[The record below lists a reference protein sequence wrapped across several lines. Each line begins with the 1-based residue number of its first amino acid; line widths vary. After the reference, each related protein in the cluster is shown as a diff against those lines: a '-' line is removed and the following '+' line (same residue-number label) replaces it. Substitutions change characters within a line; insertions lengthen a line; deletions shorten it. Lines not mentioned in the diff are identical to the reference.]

1 MITETCLRKKQEKET
16 RILIVENVK
25 VTQKKLVEIEAETDI
40 LGVQVSDN
48 INKNKR
54 EESDH

>member
-25 VTQKKLVEIEAETDI
+25 VIQKKLVEIEAETDI

-48 INKNKR
+48 INKKKR

>member
-25 VTQKKLVEIEAETDI
+25 VIQKKLVEIEAETDI

>member
-1 MITETCLRKKQEKET
+1 M
-16 RILIVENVK
+16 IVENVK
-25 VTQKKLVEIEAETDI
+25 VIQKKLVEIEAETDI